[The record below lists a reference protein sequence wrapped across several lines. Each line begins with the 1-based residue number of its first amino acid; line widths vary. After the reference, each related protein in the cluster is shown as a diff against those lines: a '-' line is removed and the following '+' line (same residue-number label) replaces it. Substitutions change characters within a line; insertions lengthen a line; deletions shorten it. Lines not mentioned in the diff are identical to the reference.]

1 MDPVGQFGEGPKKV
15 AGWLREAGVRDL
27 TLKLYEGARHE
38 LHNELNRDEVV
49 ADLVSWLENHRGGI

>member
-1 MDPVGQFGEGPKKV
+1 M

-49 ADLVSWLENHRGGI
+49 ADLMPWLENHRGGI